1 MNTTPYLTD
10 DSLMPSWSKAHGG
23 KKMANVPASYLMW
36 LYENKKCGKAVKWYI
51 ERNMDAIQLEL
62 NRQENNK
69 RSDYGY
75 SSK

>member
-23 KKMANVPASYLMW
+23 KKMANVPASYLIW
-36 LYENKKCGKAVKWYI
+36 LYENDKCDKAVRWYI

-62 NRQENNK
+62 KQQENNK
-69 RSDYGY
+69 KSWNKYN
-75 SSK
+75 SK